1 MLIYIVG
8 PLLQQ
13 PLPVFSLRAM
23 PMTTLPATGFSR
35 LRKWLIYTAITV
47 GVLALVWSQL
57 PRSPYSTDLSRVGQ
71 GQPAMVLAYDIQSMG
86 GMAVMGMM
94 DDLRGEY
101 ADRIAFLVAPLGAP
115 QGEAFGRRFNL
126 DNGSVV
132 LFSTGGEV
140 VNTVHLPPDT
150 AALKLALDDLL
161 ARSGQ

>member
-1 MLIYIVG
+1 
-8 PLLQQ
+8 
-13 PLPVFSLRAM
+13 
-23 PMTTLPATGFSR
+23 MTTLPSPGFSR
-35 LRKWLIYTAITV
+35 LHKWLIYTAITI

-115 QGEAFGRRFNL
+115 QGQAFGRQFNV

-132 LFSTGGEV
+132 LFSSRGV
-140 VNTVHLPPDT
+140 AVNTVHLPPDT
-150 AALKLALDDLL
+150 AALKLALEDLL
-161 ARSGQ
+161 VRAGE